1 MRAMCKKNLLILY
14 TSLID
19 GWVGLAHY
27 NKAWEIFD
35 SIRTWKNV
43 SRTIV
48 PSWLGGVARG
58 VPVVLPGTLL
68 RELFGSARGQS
79 FP

>member
-1 MRAMCKKNLLILY
+1 MCKKNLLILY

-43 SRTIV
+43 Q
-48 PSWLGGVARG
+48 PDE
-58 VPVVLPGTLL
+58 VLFTVMIK
-68 RELFGSARGQS
+68 
-79 FP
+79 